1 MSEPYTDAKKRLDAE
16 AFDGWILTGGTPP
29 DRNSGHML
37 CMIDKL
43 GKPYAVGVGE
53 SELEACNALV
63 IDMERR
69 SRQWV
74 KMLLMVRNCRKAMRI
89 EAGEERAER
98 SKAFLSLPNNVLGAT
113 ELRLTPD
120 LPEKH

>member
-74 KMLLMVRNCRKAMRI
+74 KMLLLVRNCRKAMRI

-98 SKAFLSLPNNVLGAT
+98 SKAFLSSPNTGNET
-113 ELRLTPD
+113 R
-120 LPEKH
+120 

>member
-1 MSEPYTDAKKRLDAE
+1 MSEPYTDAKKQLDAK

-29 DRNSGHML
+29 DRKSGHML

-53 SELEACNALV
+53 TELEACNALV
-63 IDMERR
+63 TDMERR
-69 SRQWV
+69 ARQWV

-89 EAGEERAER
+89 EAGEIRDAQ
-98 SKAFLSLPNNVLGAT
+98 SKAFLSSPNAQGESQPT
-113 ELRLTPD
+113 GKRL
-120 LPEKH
+120 